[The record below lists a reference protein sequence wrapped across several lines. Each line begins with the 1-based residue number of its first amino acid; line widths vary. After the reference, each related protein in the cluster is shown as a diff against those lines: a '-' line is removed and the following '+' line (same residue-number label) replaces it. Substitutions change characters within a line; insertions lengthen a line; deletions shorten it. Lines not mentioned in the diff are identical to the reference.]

1 MFVNGQ
7 TRVLGIFGDPVE
19 HTLSPGMQNAAFE
32 ANHLNWVYLPFHVKP
47 DGLKKAV
54 AGIRAF
60 DMLGVNVTIPH
71 KEKVIRHLDDVDGL
85 AKAIGAVNT
94 IVNVEGRLVGYNT
107 DGYGYVESL
116 REETGFNAAGKNIV
130 ILGAGGAARAI
141 LFTFLYNKKNAATP
155 VRSVVI
161 ANRTL
166 RRAKKLADEF
176 RDKVGPAPLVVT
188 SLDKVDGHLSGA
200 DILINTTSIGMMGKG
215 ELNVGLN
222 MLPGHAIVSDIV
234 YRPLETVL
242 LKKAKAR
249 GLKIHG
255 GLGMLAH
262 QGALSFEC
270 WAQLLFPRPSLPV
283 DIMKRAAIKALG
295 TDLQ

>member
-1 MFVNGQ
+1 MLVNGQ

-19 HTLSPGMQNAAFE
+19 HTLSPGMQNAVFE
-32 ANHLNWVYLPFHVKP
+32 ANHLNWIYLPFHVKP
-47 DGLKKAV
+47 GELKKAV
-54 AGIRAF
+54 AGIKAF

-71 KEKVIRHLDDVDGL
+71 KEKVVRHLDEVDGL
-85 AKAIGAVNT
+85 ANVIGAVNT
-94 IVNVEGRLVGYNT
+94 IVNVEGRLIGYNT

-116 REETGFNAAGKNIV
+116 REETGFDAAGKNIV
-130 ILGAGGAARAI
+130 ILGAGGAGRAI
-141 LFTFLYNKKNAATP
+141 LFTFLYNKKNAA
-155 VRSVVI
+155 RSVVI

-166 RRAKKLADEF
+166 RRAKRLVDEF
-176 RDKVGPAPLVVT
+176 KDKVGGAPLVAA
-188 SLDKVDGHLSGA
+188 SLDKVDAHLAGA
-200 DILINTTSIGMMGKG
+200 DILINATSVGMMGKG
-215 ELNVGLN
+215 EVNVGLKE
-222 MLPGHAIVSDIV
+222 LPGHAIVSDIV
-234 YRPLETVL
+234 YRPLETTL

-262 QGALSFEC
+262 QGALSFE
-270 WAQLLFPRPSLPV
+270 LFTLTLFPRPPLPI

>member
-1 MFVNGQ
+1 MRVNGQ

-32 ANHLNWVYLPFHVKP
+32 ANRLNWVYLPFHVKP
-47 DGLKKAV
+47 EGLKKAV

-60 DMLGVNVTIPH
+60 DMIGVNVTIPH
-71 KEKVIRHLDDVDGL
+71 KEKVVKHLDDVDGL
-85 AKAIGAVNT
+85 AKTIGAVNT
-94 IVNVEGRLVGYNT
+94 IVNVEGKLVGYNT

-116 REETGFNAAGKNIV
+116 REETGFDSAGKNIV

-141 LFTFLYNKKNAATP
+141 LFTFLYNKKNA
-155 VRSVVI
+155 VKSVVV

-166 RRAKKLADEF
+166 RRAKKLVDEF
-176 RDKVGPAPLVVT
+176 KDKVGGAPITVT
-188 SLDKVDGHLSGA
+188 SLGKVDGHLSGA
-200 DILINTTSIGMMGKG
+200 DLLINTTSVGMMGKG
-215 ELNVGLN
+215 KFDLPLDR
-222 MLPGHAIVSDIV
+222 LPGHAIVSDIV
-234 YRPLETVL
+234 YRPLETVF

-262 QGALSFEC
+262 QGALSFEL
-270 WAQLLFPRPSLPV
+270 WAMFLFPRPPLPV
-283 DIMKRAAIKALG
+283 DIMKLAAIKTLG
-295 TDLQ
+295 EDL